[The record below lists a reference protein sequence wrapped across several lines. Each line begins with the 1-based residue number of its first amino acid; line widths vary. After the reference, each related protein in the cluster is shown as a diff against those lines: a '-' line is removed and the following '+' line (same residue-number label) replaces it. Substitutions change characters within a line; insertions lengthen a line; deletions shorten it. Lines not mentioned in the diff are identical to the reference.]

1 MAKIHAIRRRIKSVQ
16 NIHQITKAMEMVA
29 ASKLRRA
36 QEAALH
42 SRLYATTA
50 REIVQ
55 GLEAIGT
62 SLAHPLLMER
72 PVTNQTL
79 IIFTSDRGLAGAYNT
94 NVLRQVTQL
103 LKSPPARQPGL
114 PDQTFNAIVIGQKGA
129 KFINRLKDSVALSA
143 VYTNW
148 PTQPTSADIRPIA
161 KSIMERFAGQ
171 TTDRVTLV
179 YTNFISLGKQEA
191 RSDQLLPLAL
201 PAPAVIPGYHNE
213 FLFEPS
219 PLQVLSYVLPRL
231 VELQIYQAALEAAA
245 SEHSMRMMA
254 MKNASDNAEDITSD
268 LTLLFNGARQAAIT
282 QELAEISAGT
292 AAIN

>member
-16 NIHQITKAMEMVA
+16 NIHQITKAMELVA

-55 GLEAIGT
+55 DLEAIGT
-62 SLAHPLLMER
+62 SLAHPLLLSP
-72 PVTNQTL
+72 PVKNQTL
-79 IIFTSDRGLAGAYNT
+79 IVFTSDRGLAGAYNT
-94 NVLRQVTQL
+94 NVLRQVTRL
-103 LKSPPARQPGL
+103 LNSQPE
-114 PDQTFNAIVIGQKGA
+114 QTFDAIVIGQKGA
-129 KFINRLKDSVALSA
+129 KFLNRLKDKLTLSE

-148 PTQPTSADIRPIA
+148 PTQPSSADIRPIA
-161 KSIMERFAGQ
+161 TTIMERFTSQ
-171 TTDRVTLV
+171 TTDRVTLI
-179 YTNFISLGKQEA
+179 YTNFVSLGKQEA
-191 RSDQLLPLAL
+191 KSDQLLPLTL
-201 PAPAVIPGYHNE
+201 PTPAPIPGYHDE
-213 FLFEPS
+213 FIFEPS

-254 MKNASDNAEDITSD
+254 MKNASDNAEDLTSD
-268 LTLLFNGARQAAIT
+268 LTLAFNGARQAAIT
-282 QELAEISAGT
+282 QELAEISSG
-292 AAIN
+292 AAASN

>member
-16 NIHQITKAMEMVA
+16 NIHQITKAMELVA

-55 GLEAIGT
+55 DLEAIGT
-62 SLAHPLLMER
+62 SLAHPLLLSP
-72 PVTNQTL
+72 PVKNQTL

-94 NVLRQVTQL
+94 NVLRQVTRL
-103 LKSPPARQPGL
+103 LNSQPE
-114 PDQTFNAIVIGQKGA
+114 QTFDAIVIGQKGA
-129 KFINRLKDSVALSA
+129 KFLNRLKGKLTLSG

-161 KSIMERFAGQ
+161 TTIMERFTNQ
-171 TTDRVTLV
+171 TTDRVMLI
-179 YTNFISLGKQEA
+179 YTNFVSLGKQEA
-191 RSDQLLPLAL
+191 KSDQLLPLTL
-201 PAPAVIPGYHNE
+201 PTPAPIPGYHDE
-213 FLFEPS
+213 FIFEPS

-245 SEHSMRMMA
+245 SEHIMRMMA
-254 MKNASDNAEDITSD
+254 MKNASDNAEDLTSD
-268 LTLLFNGARQAAIT
+268 LTLAFNGARQAAIT
-282 QELAEISAGT
+282 QELAEISSGA